1 MREPY
6 RRTRALA
13 RAPRKDMR
21 GAISIGVLSLLIV
34 ALWALPAVAGAESSA
49 DGATDGTTDVEA
61 SDGCGDAPA
70 PWVPGTILIDE
81 TASGLQRSIPIEGPP
96 GSVDCVVT

>member
-6 RRTRALA
+6 RRARALA

-21 GAISIGVLSLLIV
+21 GAISVGVLSLLVV
-34 ALWALPAVAGAESSA
+34 ALWALPAGAEESSA
-49 DGATDGTTDVEA
+49 DGATDGTVDVEA
-61 SDGCGDAPA
+61 SYGCGDAPA

-81 TASGLQRSIPIEGPP
+81 NASGLQRSIPIEGPP
-96 GSVDCVVT
+96 GSIDCVVA